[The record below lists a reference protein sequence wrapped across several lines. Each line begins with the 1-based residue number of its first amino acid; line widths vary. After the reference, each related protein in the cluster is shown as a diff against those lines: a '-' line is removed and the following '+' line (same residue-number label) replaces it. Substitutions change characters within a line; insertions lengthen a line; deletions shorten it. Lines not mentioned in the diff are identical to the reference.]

1 VPMLQ
6 TLAKRLLSLLPLPQ
20 RGEGL
25 GGSSVAPS
33 PRKRGEGW
41 GEGPDHSTASDA
53 APHPD
58 PLPVKNGEREKRA
71 TPHRRIT
78 RRGLAL
84 AMLALMLAGA
94 GTTYGL
100 YVKAFADAGP
110 LLLDEAKAT
119 SVTVVDRDERLL
131 RAFTTTA
138 GNWRLPID
146 PKDVDQHYLKMLFA
160 FEDKRFYSHHGVDP
174 KAVLRAVGQMLRHGR
189 LVSGGSTL
197 TMQVSRLLDGKHE
210 RTASGKLRQMARA
223 INLERKLSKTEILKL
238 YLRLAPFG
246 GNLEGVR
253 AASLAYFGKEP
264 RRLSLGEAALLVAL
278 PQSPE
283 QRRLDRNPEAA
294 RRARDRVLDRAV
306 AAHVITAADA
316 ARAKT
321 ERVVKARYAF
331 PMLAPHLTETQVATH
346 PKENIIKLTLDRTL
360 QASLEKLATEQA
372 RLIGDKVSAAI
383 VVADHQTGE
392 ILAQVGS
399 AGYMDTGR
407 QGAVDMATAVRSPG
421 STLKPFI
428 YGLAFEAG
436 LAHPETLIDDRATR
450 FGTYAPKNFD
460 ENFHGT
466 VSIREALEQSLN
478 IPAVRVLARVG
489 PGKLVGR
496 FRRAGVDARFPDK
509 SEPTLAMALGGT
521 GLTLEEM
528 TQLYASL
535 ARGGDSI
542 ALVHR
547 LDERGRTLA
556 ATRVKPLVNAHR
568 LMSPLAAWYVTDIL
582 KDAPPPPNAKGG
594 RFAYKTGTSYG
605 YRDAWAIGYDGK
617 YVVAAWVGKP
627 DNSSVPGILG
637 RTAAAPILFDAFAR
651 ISEKRAALQSMPANA
666 IKGTNADLPAPLK
679 RWRDPSDDPA
689 TGRFLEPPVLI
700 SFPPDQSEIEGAEL
714 GGDPLILKAD
724 GGALPLTWLI
734 DGTPIES
741 NPHSR
746 EATWQ
751 PGTAGFAKLTV
762 IDAKGRTDRASIRLR

>member
-1 VPMLQ
+1 VRN
-6 TLAKRLLSLLPLPQ
+6 LAIAA
-20 RGEGL
+20 
-25 GGSSVAPS
+25 SV
-33 PRKRGEGW
+33 
-41 GEGPDHSTASDA
+41 
-53 APHPD
+53 
-58 PLPVKNGEREKRA
+58 LV
-71 TPHRRIT
+71 
-78 RRGLAL
+78 
-84 AMLALMLAGA
+84 LAGTGGA
-94 GTTYGL
+94 YGL

-110 LLLDEAKAT
+110 LRLEEAKAT
-119 SVTVVDRDERLL
+119 SVTVVDRKGRLL
-131 RAFTTTA
+131 RAFTTSE
-138 GNWRLPID
+138 GNWRLPLD
-146 PKDVDQHYLKMLFA
+146 PKDVDPHYLKMLFA

-174 KAVLRAVGQMLRHGR
+174 KAVVRAVLQMVRHGR
-189 LVSGGSTL
+189 IVSGGSTL

-210 RTASGKLRQMARA
+210 RTPNGKLRQMARA
-223 INLERKLSKTEILKL
+223 VELERTLSKTEILKL

-264 RRLSLGEAALLVAL
+264 QRLSLGQAALLVAL

-283 QRRLDRNPEAA
+283 QRRLDRFPEAA
-294 RRARDRVLDRAV
+294 KRARNRVLQRAV

-316 ARAKT
+316 EKAKREKVPVARFG
-321 ERVVKARYAF
+321 F
-331 PMLAPHLTETQVATH
+331 PMFAPHLTEAEVAAH
-346 PKENIIKLTLDRTL
+346 PKEQTIKLTLDRNL
-360 QASLEKLATEQA
+360 QGSLEKLVAEHA
-372 RLIGDKVSAAI
+372 RLIGDKVSAAVI
-383 VVADHQTGE
+383 VANHQTGE
-392 ILAQVGS
+392 ILAEVGS
-399 AGYMDTGR
+399 PGYMDAER
-407 QGAVDMATAVRSPG
+407 QGAVDMATSIRSPG

-436 LAHPETLIDDRATR
+436 LAHPETLIDDRPTR

-466 VSIREALEQSLN
+466 VTIREALEQSYN

-496 FRRAGVDARFPDK
+496 FRRAGVNARFPDK

-542 ALVHR
+542 TLVHR
-547 LDERGRTLA
+547 LDERARAMA

-617 YVVAAWVGKP
+617 YVVAAWVGRP

-637 RTAAAPILFDAFAR
+637 RTAAAPILFDAFQR
-651 ISEKRAALQSMPANA
+651 ISEKRAPLQSAPANV
-666 IKGTNADLPAPLK
+666 IRGTNADLPAPLK
-679 RWRDPSDDPA
+679 HWRDPGDDPA
-689 TGRFLEPPVLI
+689 TGRFIEPPVLI
-700 SFPPDQSEIEGAEL
+700 SFPPDQSEIDEADL
-714 GGDPLILKAD
+714 GDDPLILKAD
-724 GGALPLTWLI
+724 GGALPLTWLV
-734 DGTPIES
+734 DGAPIKS
-741 NPHSR
+741 DAHSR
-746 EATWQ
+746 EVTWQ
-751 PGTAGFAKLTV
+751 PESPGFTKLTV
-762 IDAKGRTDRASIRLR
+762 IDSNGRTDRVSIRLR

>member
-1 VPMLQ
+1 V
-6 TLAKRLLSLLPLPQ
+6 TL
-20 RGEGL
+20 
-25 GGSSVAPS
+25 
-33 PRKRGEGW
+33 RKLAI
-41 GEGPDHSTASDA
+41 TASVT
-53 APHPD
+53 
-58 PLPVKNGEREKRA
+58 LIIG
-71 TPHRRIT
+71 I
-78 RRGLAL
+78 
-84 AMLALMLAGA
+84 
-94 GTTYGL
+94 GTAYGL
-100 YVKAFADAGP
+100 YYKAFAEAGP
-110 LLLDEAKAT
+110 LLLEEAKAT
-119 SVTVVDRDERLL
+119 SVTVVDRDDRLL
-131 RAFTTTA
+131 RAFTTTE
-138 GNWRLPID
+138 GNWRLPLD
-146 PKDVDQHYLKMLFA
+146 PKDVDPHYLKMLFA
-160 FEDKRFYSHHGVDP
+160 FEDKRFYSHHGVDL
-174 KAVLRAVGQMLRHGR
+174 KAMLRAVGQMVRHGHI
-189 LVSGGSTL
+189 VSGGSTL
-197 TMQVSRLLDGKHE
+197 TMQVARLLDGKHE

-223 INLERKLSKTEILKL
+223 IELERKLSKTQILKL

-294 RRARDRVLDRAV
+294 RRARDRVLARAV

-316 ARAKT
+316 AKAKT
-321 ERVVKARYAF
+321 ERIPKARYAF
-331 PMLAPHLTETQVATH
+331 PMFAPHLTEAQVAAH
-346 PKENIIKLTLDRTL
+346 PKEEIIKLTLDRTL
-360 QASLEKLATEQA
+360 QASLEKLAAEQA
-372 RLIGDKVSAAI
+372 QLIGDKVSAAI

-392 ILAQVGS
+392 ILAEVGS
-399 AGYMDTGR
+399 AGYMDAGR

-436 LAHPETLIDDRATR
+436 LAHPETLIDDRPTR

-496 FRRAGVDARFPDK
+496 FRRAGIDARFPDK

-542 ALVHR
+542 TLVHR
-547 LDERGRTLA
+547 LDERARALA

-605 YRDAWAIGYDGK
+605 YRDAWAIGYDGR

-651 ISEKRAALQSMPANA
+651 ISEKRAPLQAMPANA
-666 IKGTNADLPAPLK
+666 VRGTNADLPAPLK
-679 RWRDPSDDPA
+679 RWRDPGDDPA
-689 TGRFLEPPVLI
+689 TGRFIESPVLI
-700 SFPPDQSEIEGAEL
+700 SFPPDQSEIEEADL
-714 GGDPLILKAD
+714 GGDPLVLKAD

-734 DGTPIES
+734 DGKPIKS
-741 NPHSR
+741 DAHSR
-746 EATWQ
+746 EVTWQ
-751 PGTAGFAKLTV
+751 PETSGFAKLTV
-762 IDAKGRTDRASIRLR
+762 IDAKGRNDRASIRLR